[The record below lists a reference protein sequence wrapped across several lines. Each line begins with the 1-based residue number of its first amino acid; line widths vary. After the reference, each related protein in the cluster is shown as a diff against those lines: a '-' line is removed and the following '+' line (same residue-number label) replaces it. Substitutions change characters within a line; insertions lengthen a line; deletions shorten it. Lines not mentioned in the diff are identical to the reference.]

1 MADNFRSDAQD
12 RAPARKG
19 ELTKMAILDA
29 ALAVAARDGLE
40 GVTIGVLADRL
51 GMSKSGVF
59 SHFGSREELL
69 IATLLEYEARFL
81 NAVLRPAILEPRGL
95 LRLKAILGNWFTR
108 LGHETQE
115 GCLYISGG
123 IEYDDRPG
131 AVRDELVRML
141 TDWEK
146 ALARAILMCV
156 ETGEMN
162 EEVPVELIVF
172 ELYSLALGFH
182 HNARMMQR
190 DNGSVLIR
198 QVFERILNQYQSRPA
213 GI

>member
-1 MADNFRSDAQD
+1 
-12 RAPARKG
+12 
-19 ELTKMAILDA
+19 
-29 ALAVAARDGLE
+29 
-40 GVTIGVLADRL
+40 
-51 GMSKSGVF
+51 
-59 SHFGSREELL
+59 
-69 IATLLEYEARFL
+69 
-81 NAVLRPAILEPRGL
+81 
-95 LRLKAILGNWFTR
+95 
-108 LGHETQE
+108 
-115 GCLYISGG
+115 
-123 IEYDDRPG
+123 
-131 AVRDELVRML
+131 ML

-146 ALARAILMCV
+146 ELARAILMCV

-162 EEVPVELIVF
+162 EEVPVELIIF